1 MATETLAKVY
11 LQQGNTE
18 GAIRIY
24 ERLML
29 KFPEKN
35 TYFAGLIKK
44 IKNENNP

>member
-1 MATETLAKVY
+1 
-11 LQQGNTE
+11 LQQGNID

-35 TYFAGLIKK
+35 TYFADLIQNLKK
-44 IKNENNP
+44 ENNP